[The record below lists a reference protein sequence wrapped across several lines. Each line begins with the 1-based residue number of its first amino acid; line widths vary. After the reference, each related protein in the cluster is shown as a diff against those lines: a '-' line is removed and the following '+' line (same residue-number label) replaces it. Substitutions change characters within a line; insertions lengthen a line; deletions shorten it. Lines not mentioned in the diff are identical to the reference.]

1 MDKFKYSFLLLLFA
15 FFSLLTYALVK
26 AWVRYGEQGIDL
38 KEEAVEEN
46 TQVSAP
52 VNLPSNDIVENSKI
66 IWKNFLYYPIEPS
79 SEEGS
84 FGPKKHSIHAKN
96 LTFVNLLN
104 GRVKKLFDKKVY
116 IWDFFPGEFTK
127 ISSSSNRT
135 YELESS
141 QSENL
146 NIDIGQRFI
155 LLVITK
161 DTNGDG
167 FLNQKDKLK
176 VFIYEPNSETL
187 SDILPEGFYF
197 EKLLYNSKKDT
208 LVMIVSQIEK
218 LEKPKNSIFIYE
230 VNTQKSI
237 FVTP

>member
-15 FFSLLTYALVK
+15 FFSVLAYALVK
-26 AWVRYGEQGIDL
+26 AWVHYGEQGIDL
-38 KEEAVEEN
+38 KEESVEEN
-46 TQVSAP
+46 TQVSTPA
-52 VNLPSNDIVENSKI
+52 NLPSNDIVDNSKI

-84 FGPKKHSIHAKN
+84 FGPKKYKTHAKN
-96 LTFVNLLN
+96 LTFVNLTN
-104 GRVKKLFDKKVY
+104 GRIKKLFDKRVY

-127 ISSSSNRT
+127 IPSSASIG
-135 YELESS
+135 YEEST

-146 NIDIGQRFI
+146 SIDIGQRLI

-187 SDILPEGFYF
+187 NDILPEGFYF

-208 LVMIVSQIEK
+208 LAMVVSHTETPP
-218 LEKPKNSIFIYE
+218 EKPRYSIFIYE

-237 FVTP
+237 LVTP